1 MFAVTSERM
10 LTLAGYIDAKTDA
23 GVVDVGLVLDKH
35 NMQKD
40 WLPVP
45 QLTRNP
51 SLILYFKT
59 AFSSRKI
66 QAISD
71 DFDGKEEATR
81 SLSSFVNVFCNL
93 SYTWVCLVK
102 RQMK

>member
-10 LTLAGYIDAKTDA
+10 LTLAGYIDRTRAISFSDAKTDA
-23 GVVDVGLVLDKH
+23 GVVDVG
-35 NMQKD
+35 KD